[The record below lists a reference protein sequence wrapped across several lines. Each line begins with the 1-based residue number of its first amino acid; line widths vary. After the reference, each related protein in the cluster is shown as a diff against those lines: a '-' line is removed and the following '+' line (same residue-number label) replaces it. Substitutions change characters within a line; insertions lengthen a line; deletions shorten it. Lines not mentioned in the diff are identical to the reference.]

1 MTKFTEDQLTVYL
14 NDKPLTKLNGSL
26 AERQG
31 VTLER
36 LAKLKESHVDRYLTE
51 RQLEQASRVEDIQ
64 MLFQEWTRLN
74 FLQQKLWGF
83 PEDAN
88 FHPSHRL
95 PHCLCASMDND
106 ERLGTPYRVVVRGC
120 PIHDPI

>member
-95 PHCLCASMDND
+95 PHCTCPKMDGD
-106 ERLGTPYRVVVRGC
+106 ERLGSKFAVRTSGC
-120 PIHDPI
+120 PIHDPV